1 MNCWTIRPDDDIFCV
16 RKENYGGIIMI
27 GFVNTFLSYLILV
40 VISMVVIVAAVLCG
54 KKLREAKDA
63 KEALKAEDVK
73 TDKES

>member
-1 MNCWTIRPDDDIFCV
+1 
-16 RKENYGGIIMI
+16 MI

-54 KKLREAKDA
+54 KKLRESKDA
-63 KEALKAEDVK
+63 KEALKAEDDK